1 MIDGYE
7 WQLDFHYRENG
18 TGKTRILQ
26 TIATFLN
33 LGTIEPFKSINAIVL
48 DDYKFKVKIKLCDDK
63 YVDSISC
70 ECGEQSCKHM
80 AACLHLLSNEEV
92 PDNENKFI
100 EIEGSLDN
108 LKDDELTNFVK
119 NQLISDYNFYK
130 EFKEEFKP

>member
-1 MIDGYE
+1 MSGNWIFTIVKTELVKTITNQDVSNLLRKRE
-7 WQLDFHYRENG
+7 TRLMQL
-18 TGKTRILQ
+18 
-26 TIATFLN
+26 
-33 LGTIEPFKSINAIVL
+33 L

>member
-1 MIDGYE
+1 MSGNWIFTI
-7 WQLDFHYRENG
+7 DFHYRENG
-18 TGKTRILQ
+18 TGKNYYKSGRVK
-26 TIATFLN
+26 F
-33 LGTIEPFKSINAIVL
+33 IEKKGNTVNAIVL

-100 EIEGSLDN
+100 EIEGTLDN

>member
-1 MIDGYE
+1 
-7 WQLDFHYRENG
+7 
-18 TGKTRILQ
+18 
-26 TIATFLN
+26 
-33 LGTIEPFKSINAIVL
+33 
-48 DDYKFKVKIKLCDDK
+48 
-63 YVDSISC
+63 
-70 ECGEQSCKHM
+70 M

-100 EIEGSLDN
+100 EIEGTLDN

>member
-18 TGKTRILQ
+18 TGKNYYKSGRVK
-26 TIATFLN
+26 F
-33 LGTIEPFKSINAIVL
+33 IEKKGNTVNAIVL

-70 ECGEQSCKHM
+70 DCKHM

>member
-1 MIDGYE
+1 MSGNWIFTIVKTELVKTITNHDVSNLLRKRE
-7 WQLDFHYRENG
+7 TRLMQL
-18 TGKTRILQ
+18 
-26 TIATFLN
+26 
-33 LGTIEPFKSINAIVL
+33 L

-80 AACLHLLSNEEV
+80 ATCLHLLSNEEV